1 METVEHSS
9 VASRRPS
16 ALDLV
21 AAAGLVA
28 TVVLHVVAMAPTY
41 FVGTG
46 SLMSQPDQATIYAV
60 VAAAWALA
68 LVIGLT
74 GPNRTPVAAA
84 LAVGVAATELGFRV
98 ADLGDALRYG
108 TQTVGSGLWLMEA
121 AWVVGAVAAGLAV
134 AAARSR
140 HTPGTPRRSEGAD
153 APEPWSGLQP
163 GPAAYGPD
171 PAGAAAYG
179 PDLAG
184 ADTPDSIDW
193 TAPIAAGDA
202 RPEPDLASVPVAV
215 AVGATGGATEEPGV
229 PRAAEDDHE
238 RAAWTLLVII
248 LAAVTAGAFL
258 PAWDHAVATSSVT
271 GRSVGVDLGNA
282 FSHQP
287 WQQVVGTVLAAVSLL
302 VVPAVAV
309 RLRNKAVGAAAVCG
323 SLLVLAAQ
331 LASAVVQVD
340 QPVSPSYFGLTAGQ
354 VQQLGLSL
362 SLRLTVWFTV
372 DALAAYALLAAV
384 MVWSTLRVAHDNS
397 AGTVPRAPFE
407 RNEAMPSA
415 S

>member
-1 METVEHSS
+1 METVEQSS

-46 SLMSQPDQATIYAV
+46 SLMSQPDQATIYSV

-74 GPNRTPVAAA
+74 GPNRTQVAAA
-84 LAVGVAATELGFRV
+84 LAVGVAASELGFRV

-134 AAARSR
+134 AAARRR
-140 HTPGTPRRSEGAD
+140 HTPRPPKRSEVAG
-153 APEPWSGLQP
+153 APEPWSGPQP
-163 GPAAYGPD
+163 GP
-171 PAGAAAYG
+171 GAAADG
-179 PDLAG
+179 SDAAR

-193 TAPIAAGDA
+193 TAPLTVGDG
-202 RPEPDLASVPVAV
+202 RPEPGFVPVPVAV
-215 AVGATGGATEEPGV
+215 AVGGAGGATDEPGV
-229 PRAAEDDHE
+229 SPSAEDDHE

-258 PAWDHAVATSSVT
+258 PAWDHAVATSAVT

-287 WQQVVGTVLAAVSLL
+287 WQQVVGTVLAALSLL

-362 SLRLTVWFTV
+362 SLRLTDWFTV

-397 AGTVPRAPFE
+397 AGTVPKAPFE